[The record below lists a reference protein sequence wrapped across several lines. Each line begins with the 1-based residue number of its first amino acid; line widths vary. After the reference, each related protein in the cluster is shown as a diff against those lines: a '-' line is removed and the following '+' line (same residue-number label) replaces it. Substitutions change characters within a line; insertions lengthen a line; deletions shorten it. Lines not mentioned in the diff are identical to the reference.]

1 MSPFVT
7 DWQEKTFA
15 ILSSGFGADEMP
27 VALAAAALANARERL
42 LKYVRRHC
50 LGRYVFVRRKGAARP
65 GRKHSLHGKII
76 ALDGQRIHVEYHT
89 ELGKHL
95 EWFAEPEAHIFVCER
110 S

>member
-7 DWQEKTFA
+7 DEQAETFA
-15 ILSSGFGADEMP
+15 TVSAWVEWPGRVQASE
-27 VALAAAALANARERL
+27 AAVDNARERL
-42 LKYVRRHC
+42 LKHVRRHC

-76 ALDGQRIHVEYHT
+76 DLDGERIHVEYHT

-95 EWFAEPEAHIFVCER
+95 EWFAESEAHIFVCER
-110 S
+110 N

>member
-7 DWQEKTFA
+7 DWQAETFA
-15 ILSSGFGADEMP
+15 ILSAGGWPGWPPASS
-27 VALAAAALANARERL
+27 AAVANARERL
-42 LKYVRRHC
+42 MKHVRRHC
-50 LGRYVFVRRKGAARP
+50 VGRYVFVRRKGAARP
-65 GRKHSLHGKII
+65 GRKHSLHGKLI

-95 EWFAEPEAHIFVCER
+95 EWFAESEAHIFVCER

>member
-15 ILSSGFGADEMP
+15 ILSSGGWPDHVPASE
-27 VALAAAALANARERL
+27 AAVANAKERL
-42 LKYVRRHC
+42 LKHVRRHC

-95 EWFAEPEAHIFVCER
+95 EWFAEAEAHIFVCER

>member
-7 DWQEKTFA
+7 DAQAETFA
-15 ILSSGFGADEMP
+15 IISDGGWPGRVPASE
-27 VALAAAALANARERL
+27 AALANAKERL
-42 LKYVRRHC
+42 LKHVRRHC
-50 LGRYVFVRRKGAARP
+50 VGRYVFVRRKGAARP

-76 ALDGQRIHVEYHT
+76 DLDGQRIHVEYHT

-95 EWFAEPEAHIFVCER
+95 EWFAESEAHIFVCER

>member
-7 DWQEKTFA
+7 DWQTRAFA
-15 ILSSGFGADEMP
+15 AIISAVHDSYGPPSE
-27 VALAAAALANARERL
+27 AALANAKERL
-42 LKYVRRHC
+42 LKHVRRHC
-50 LGRYVFVRRKGAARP
+50 VGRYVFVRRKGAARP

>member
-1 MSPFVT
+1 VSPFVT
-7 DWQEKTFA
+7 DWQAKTFA
-15 ILSSGFGADEMP
+15 IISAGGWSGWPPAST
-27 VALAAAALANARERL
+27 AAVANARERL
-42 LKYVRRHC
+42 LKHVRRHC

-95 EWFAEPEAHIFVCER
+95 EWFAESEAHIFVCER

>member
-7 DWQEKTFA
+7 DEQAETLA
-15 ILSSGFGADEMP
+15 ILSVGEWPGRVHASE
-27 VALAAAALANARERL
+27 AAVANARERL
-42 LKYVRRHC
+42 LKHVRRHC
-50 LGRYVFVRRKGAARP
+50 VGRYVFVRRKGAARP
-65 GRKHSLHGKII
+65 GRKHSLHGKLI

-95 EWFAEPEAHIFVCER
+95 EWFAESEAHIFVCER

>member
-7 DWQEKTFA
+7 DAET
-15 ILSSGFGADEMP
+15 
-27 VALAAAALANARERL
+27 LANISAGGWLDSQAAVASAKERL
-42 LKYVRRHC
+42 LKLVRLHC
-50 LGRYVFVRRKGAARP
+50 VGRYVFVRRKGAARS

-95 EWFAEPEAHIFVCER
+95 EWFAESEAHIFICKR
-110 S
+110 N

>member
-7 DWQEKTFA
+7 DEQAETFA
-15 ILSSGFGADEMP
+15 ILSVGEWPGRVHAPEAA
-27 VALAAAALANARERL
+27 VAHARERL
-42 LKYVRRHC
+42 LKHVRRHC
-50 LGRYVFVRRKGAARP
+50 VGRYVFVRRKGAERP
-65 GRKHSLHGKII
+65 GSKHILHGKLI

-95 EWFAEPEAHIFVCER
+95 EWFAESEAHIFVCER

>member
-7 DWQEKTFA
+7 DGQAETFA
-15 ILSSGFGADEMP
+15 IISSWTARP
-27 VALAAAALANARERL
+27 SAPLAAVANARERL
-42 LKYVRRHC
+42 LKHVRRHC

-95 EWFAEPEAHIFVCER
+95 EWFAESEAHIFVCER
-110 S
+110 SLT

>member
-7 DWQEKTFA
+7 DEQAETFA
-15 ILSSGFGADEMP
+15 IISAGGWPGRATASE
-27 VALAAAALANARERL
+27 AALANAKERL
-42 LKYVRRHC
+42 LKHVRRHC
-50 LGRYVFVRRKGAARP
+50 VGHYVFVRRKGATRP

-76 ALDGQRIHVEYHT
+76 DLDGQRIHVEYHT

-95 EWFAEPEAHIFVCER
+95 EWFTESEAHIFVCER

>member
-7 DWQEKTFA
+7 DGQAET
-15 ILSSGFGADEMP
+15 
-27 VALAAAALANARERL
+27 LANICAGGWPGHMLASEAAVAHARERL
-42 LKYVRRHC
+42 MKHVRRHC
-50 LGRYVFVRRKGAARP
+50 VGRYVFVRRKGAARP
-65 GRKHSLHGKII
+65 GRKHSLHGKLI

-95 EWFAEPEAHIFVCER
+95 EWFAESEAHIFVCER